1 MKFHQQ
7 APQRMCM
14 SQERSGIVES
24 IDLAR
29 AAANKLALHGE
40 SKDIKDAS
48 EAIFALCNV
57 VTVLLGRIEKL
68 EAGK

>member
-1 MKFHQQ
+1 
-7 APQRMCM
+7 M
-14 SQERSGIVES
+14 SQEKNGTVES
-24 IDLAR
+24 INLAR

-48 EAIFALCNV
+48 AAIFALCNV
-57 VTVLLGRIEKL
+57 VTVLLGRIEEL